1 MPNKSNPTRGMFGLT
16 EEQQIYAILG
26 VFGITFL
33 IALIY
38 AVVSYVQH
46 RKLLEYTEEDEEDN
60 FEDYYGEDEEA
71 PSVIEQ
77 LYKDRNSDSMAAE
90 LQEEDIPKS
99 LRKYSSAKVEE
110 SAENVG
116 KIDDTVS
123 NVSEISDKDESDS
136 VIDRAI
142 DYERKLFNARSLKN
156 GRRAGKH

>member
-1 MPNKSNPTRGMFGLT
+1 
-16 EEQQIYAILG
+16 
-26 VFGITFL
+26 
-33 IALIY
+33 
-38 AVVSYVQH
+38 
-46 RKLLEYTEEDEEDN
+46 
-60 FEDYYGEDEEA
+60 
-71 PSVIEQ
+71 
-77 LYKDRNSDSMAAE
+77 MAAE